1 MGKGVGRGLG
11 GLPRAP
17 PWVRVRGWVFAVGSR
32 IQLWLHFPFIP
43 AAFIGM
49 LWDGRAVPRRVPG
62 TFWCFWGG
70 NGGNGGLGEMGA
82 WGKCKGMG
90 SSSRLPQSPRADV
103 SIDPG
108 LPTPLSLLKISRSLV
123 CQRCWTRCQPRAIN
137 TRLLFPSEVFLL
149 PSHRP
154 GSLPGQAEH
163 HRAEG
168 KITAH
173 VPAGPVPAPGDT
185 RRPSSP
191 VLPWLPALLAE
202 KKSNKQAAAL
212 AALRKST
219 GASGFGT

>member
-1 MGKGVGRGLG
+1 MGAGAWLGVCCGVTHPAL
-11 GLPRAP
+11 AP
-17 PWVRVRGWVFAVGSR
+17 FPLYSRCIYRDAVGWPSCATPGSR
-32 IQLWLHFPFIP
+32 HVLVL
-43 AAFIGM
+43 
-49 LWDGRAVPRRVPG
+49 
-62 TFWCFWGG
+62 WGG
-70 NGGNGGLGEMGA
+70 NGGNGGL
-82 WGKCKGMG
+82 GKCKGMG

-163 HRAEG
+163 HQAEG
-168 KITAH
+168 KITAR

>member
-1 MGKGVGRGLG
+1 MAKLCHAGFPARFGAFG
-11 GLPRAP
+11 GE
-17 PWVRVRGWVFAVGSR
+17 
-32 IQLWLHFPFIP
+32 
-43 AAFIGM
+43 M
-49 LWDGRAVPRRVPG
+49 
-62 TFWCFWGG
+62 
-70 NGGNGGLGEMGA
+70 GEMGA
-82 WGKCKGMG
+82 SGKCKGMG
-90 SSSRLPQSPRADV
+90 SSSQLPQSPQADV

-123 CQRCWTRCQPRAIN
+123 CQHCWTRCQPRAIN

-168 KITAH
+168 KITAR

-185 RRPSSP
+185 QRPSSP

-202 KKSNKQAAAL
+202 KNPISKQRHL
-212 AALRKST
+212 LRSENQQEPLGLGPEAGSWHPKCPRAVILPYRSHFVVLVPCSL
-219 GASGFGT
+219 G

>member
-1 MGKGVGRGLG
+1 MAGCLLWGHASSFGSISPLFLLHLSGCCGMAELCHARFPARFGAFG
-11 GLPRAP
+11 GE
-17 PWVRVRGWVFAVGSR
+17 
-32 IQLWLHFPFIP
+32 
-43 AAFIGM
+43 M
-49 LWDGRAVPRRVPG
+49 
-62 TFWCFWGG
+62 
-70 NGGNGGLGEMGA
+70 GEMGA

-123 CQRCWTRCQPRAIN
+123 CQRCWTRCQPGAIN

-168 KITAH
+168 KITAR

-202 KKSNKQAAAL
+202 KKSNMQAAAL